1 MRKRKQYASP
11 QNLNLLGSQLKRQ
24 AGNRQGSDVDVA
36 ANRQAIWYELT
47 DLAQDIVN
55 WTPRQSP
62 RDARVVA
69 DLMNDVWAVWDK
81 EWQSGHAS
89 PKLISEL
96 LRRIHDRSSSTDVRD
111 RVLRIEA
118 LLKVHASVPDSPSRG
133 Q

>member
-1 MRKRKQYASP
+1 MRKRKQRTSLDTLSSKAY
-11 QNLNLLGSQLKRQ
+11 NLNSQ
-24 AGNRQGSDVDVA
+24 AGNRQGSDLDLA
-36 ANRQAIWYELT
+36 GNRRAIWYELT

-55 WTPRQSP
+55 WAPRQAP

-96 LRRIHDRSSSTDVRD
+96 LQRIHDRSSSTDVRD

-118 LLKVHASVPDSPSRG
+118 LLKVHASVPDSPSRL